1 MLKVTNLTKK
11 YKNFTAVDNI
21 SFQVNKGEIV
31 GLLGPNGAGK
41 STTIK
46 SIVGLLRITSG
57 TILINGKINDS
68 IDAKKDF
75 AYIPEFPKLYDNLSV
90 WEHIEF
96 IAQAYKIENY
106 ENQAI
111 KYLEKYDMLDK
122 KNKLASDLSKGMQ
135 QKVSIICNL
144 IIDPEIYFF
153 DEPMIGLDPKAIK
166 ETKNIFL
173 YLKNKGKSVFIST
186 HLLDSIE
193 KICDTI
199 LIMKDGKIITRGS
212 IEELK
217 GAKEITLEDLFLEAT
232 EWWMN

>member
-111 KYLEKYDMLDK
+111 KYLEKYDMLNK

-232 EWWMN
+232 E

>member
-21 SFQVNKGEIV
+21 SFHVNKGEII

-57 TILINGKINDS
+57 NILINGKINDS

-111 KYLEKYDMLDK
+111 KYLEKYDMIDK
-122 KNKLASDLSKGMQ
+122 KNKLASELSKGMQ

-173 YLKNKGKSVFIST
+173 ELKNKDKSVFIST

-193 KICDTI
+193 KICDKI

-217 GAKEITLEDLFLEAT
+217 GSQDITLEDLFLEAT
-232 EWWMN
+232 E

>member
-11 YKNFTAVDNI
+11 YKNFTAVDNV
-21 SFQVNKGEIV
+21 SFQINKGEIV
-31 GLLGPNGAGK
+31 GLIGPNGAGK

-144 IIDPEIYFF
+144 IIDPEIFFF

-217 GAKEITLEDLFLEAT
+217 GAKKITLEDLFLEAT
-232 EWWMN
+232 E

>member
-11 YKNFTAVDNI
+11 YKDITAVDNI
-21 SFQVNKGEIV
+21 SFQVNKGEII

-46 SIVGLLRITSG
+46 SIVGLLKVTSG

-68 IDAKKDF
+68 IEAKKDF

-96 IAQAYKIENY
+96 IAKAYKIENY
-106 ENQAI
+106 KDQAL
-111 KYLEKYDMLDK
+111 KYLEKYDMLNK
-122 KNKLASDLSKGMQ
+122 KNKLASELSKGMQ

-166 ETKNIFL
+166 ETKNIFIE
-173 YLKNKGKSVFIST
+173 LKNKGKSVFIST

-193 KICDTI
+193 KICDKI
-199 LIMKDGKIITRGS
+199 LIMKDGKIITKGS

-217 GAKEITLEDLFLEAT
+217 GSKEITLEDLFLEAT
-232 EWWMN
+232 DNG